1 MTALILMALIGI
13 VCMLSFKLFMPQ
25 KDMESG
31 KSPVFIYF
39 LISVIIILF
48 ILFLI
53 WMAFMIFDVGQSM
66 QTF

>member
-48 ILFLI
+48 LI